1 MTTWRLIRSYP
12 LAVQVLLVNQLGV
25 NIGFY
30 LLIPYLAGYLGHDLG
45 MSAALVGVVLGVRN
59 LSQQGLFLIGGTASD
74 RLGARGVIIA
84 GCALR
89 TVGFGLFAL
98 GTSLPI
104 LLLASGLSGLAGA
117 LFNPAVRAYLAQEA
131 GERRAEAFALFNV
144 FANTGA
150 LVGPLLGSALV
161 VIGFATS
168 ALVAALIF
176 ALLTIAQIVVLPPR
190 AVAPARNTVLGDWG
204 GVLGNKRF
212 LGFTLA
218 LTGMFALQNQL
229 YLVLPM
235 EAARLTGS
243 SGSVAAVF
251 IVSTVAG
258 LLLQVRITRRSQR
271 RCSQGG
277 AIAAGMVLMG
287 LAFLAT
293 VIAGIAVPSA
303 SAPLEPPDALLRL
316 SPVLV
321 ATLVLTIGLMLAQ
334 PFVNDLIP
342 AFGSSSLSGTYF
354 GVFYLASGITAA
366 AGNAVIGRV
375 SDIAGHR
382 MPWAPSALCLGL
394 GLVSAA
400 AVIVLHRNGLIG
412 PKSTSQPGASACT
425 TTPTS

>member
-1 MTTWRLIRSYP
+1 MTTWRLVRSFP
-12 LAVQVLLVNQLGV
+12 VAVQVLLVNQLGV

-59 LSQQGLFLIGGTASD
+59 LSQQGLFLIGGTAAD

-104 LLLASGLSGLAGA
+104 LLAASILSGLAGA
-117 LFNPAVRAYLAQEA
+117 LFNPAVRSYLAQET
-131 GERRAEAFALFNV
+131 GERRAEAFALFTV

-150 LVGPLLGSALV
+150 LIGPLLGSALV

-176 ALLTIAQIVVLPPR
+176 ALLTAAQIAVLPPR
-190 AVAPARNTVLGDWG
+190 AVPPARNTVLRDWR
-204 GVLGNKRF
+204 GVLANKRF
-212 LGFTLA
+212 LVFTLA

-243 SGSVAAVF
+243 SGTVAAVF
-251 IVSTVAG
+251 IVSTVTG
-258 LLLQVRITRRSQR
+258 LLLQVRITRGCQR
-271 RCSQGG
+271 KWSRGG
-277 AIAAGMVLMG
+277 AIAAGMGLMG

-293 VIAGIAVPSA
+293 VLGGIAI
-303 SAPLEPPDALLRL
+303 PDAPAALGLPEQLLRL

-321 ATLVLTIGLMLAQ
+321 ATLVLTLGLLMAQ

-342 AFGSSSLSGTYF
+342 SFGPNALSGTYF
-354 GVFYLASGITAA
+354 GVFYLAAGVTAA

-375 SDIAGHR
+375 SDLAAH
-382 MPWAPSALCLGL
+382 PWAPSALCLGL
-394 GLVSAA
+394 GLASAA
-400 AVIVLHRNGLIG
+400 AVFVLHRNGLVG
-412 PKSTSQPGASACT
+412 PEPTSQPGASACT
-425 TTPTS
+425 TMPTS